1 MDASVW
7 PLAWANYLSMG
18 GFALLG
24 VLVWLVPRR
33 LIFSEAPDAAR
44 WRDFRLWATALI
56 ALQIGIYALFT

>member
-1 MDASVW
+1 MDVTLL

-24 VLVWLVPRR
+24 LLVWLVPKR
-33 LIFSEAPDAAR
+33 LVYTEAPDRAP